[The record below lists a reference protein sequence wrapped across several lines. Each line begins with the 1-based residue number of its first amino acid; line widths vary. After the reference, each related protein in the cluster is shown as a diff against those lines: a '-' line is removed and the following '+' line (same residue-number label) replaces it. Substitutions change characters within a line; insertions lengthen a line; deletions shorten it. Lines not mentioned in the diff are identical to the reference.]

1 MRIVHTSDWH
11 AGRRWHGLDRSDE
24 LRATLMSMCEWVEH
38 NDVHLALVSGD
49 LFDGAAPSA
58 TALRLVLDVLTR
70 LGRTCPVVAI
80 AGNHD
85 NNRRIDALA
94 ELASLANV
102 HLRGRPRSK
111 QAGGVLDLR
120 TEGGRAIVAC
130 LPFAPVRTLVSALD
144 RQDDDTVAYQ
154 RYADGVR
161 ALVTHLTTAFEDD
174 AVNLLIAHTHLDGAQ
189 ISNSERLVHVGDQWA
204 APAQTLPADAHYVAL
219 GHIHRPQSVDHSGSP
234 AVYAGSPLQL
244 DFGEE
249 GEDKSFVV
257 VDATPGAPATIR
269 RQPYAGGRELSS
281 WQGSLEALH
290 AQAEALVATNHH
302 LRLTLDLDGTL
313 TDIARTV
320 RDLVPNAVIVRVNLP
335 EAGDAP
341 ASERPDAPRAL
352 FEMFY
357 RHRHGVDA
365 PTRLAD
371 AFDEVYAAAVEGAP

>member
-24 LRATLMSMCEWVEH
+24 LRAVLTSMCDWVEANH
-38 NDVHLALVSGD
+38 VDLVLVSGD

-58 TALRLVLDVLTR
+58 TALQLVLDILTR
-70 LGRTCPVVAI
+70 LGKTCPVVAI

-94 ELASLANV
+94 DLAALANV
-102 HLRGRPRSK
+102 HLRGRPRSRAK
-111 QAGGVLDLR
+111 GGVIPLD
-120 TEGGRAIVAC
+120 TPSGRAVVAC

-144 RQDDDTVAYQ
+144 RQADDTVAYQ

-161 ALVTHLTTAFEDD
+161 ALITHLTGAFEDD

-244 DFGEE
+244 DYGEE
-249 GEDKSFVV
+249 GEEKSFVV
-257 VDATPGAPATIR
+257 VDARPGSPAAIR
-269 RQPYAGGRELSS
+269 REPYVGGRRLTS
-281 WQGSLEALH
+281 WQGSLTALH
-290 AQAEALVATNHH
+290 SEAPDLAAAGDH
-302 LRLTLDLDGTL
+302 LRMTLDLEAPRA
-313 TDIARTV
+313 DIARTV
-320 RDLVPNAVIVRVNLP
+320 RDLVPNTVVVRVNLP
-335 EAGDAP
+335 KAEEAP
-341 ASERPDAPRAL
+341 VTERPDAPRPL

-365 PTRLAD
+365 PEPLGD
-371 AFDEVYAAAVEGAP
+371 AFDAVYEDALEESP